1 MSQVVESIDK
11 DVKTYYDYNIP
22 YVQEARRVKHV
33 KYGSFKLKIY

>member
-11 DVKTYYDYNIP
+11 DVKTYYDYIP

-33 KYGSFKLKIY
+33 KYGSFKLKI